1 LFYEKSKMQH
11 ARISHLKGQLTPFKE
26 AIVNHPLYA
35 SMQTIDDLRIFM
47 QHHIFAV
54 WDFMSL
60 LKELQRR
67 LTCTHVPWQVTGS
80 PETRYLINE
89 IVTGE
94 ESDLGPDG
102 RRSSH
107 FELYL
112 SAMAQCGADAS
123 SIQWLTKQST
133 SISSLYEALKNPAIP
148 IGASAFV
155 HHTFQTIEEGNTPS
169 IAAAF
174 AFGREDLVP
183 DMFLSLVRDLNQR
196 EQNQMDRFIYYLER
210 HIELDGD
217 EHSHLAEQMV
227 IELCGEDESNW
238 LAAEKAAMDAFIAR
252 KNLWDAIHTAIQN
265 QRL

>member
-1 LFYEKSKMQH
+1 MQH
-11 ARISHLKGQLTPFKE
+11 ERLSQLKKQLLPYRD
-26 AIVNHPLYA
+26 AIVNHPMYA
-35 SMQTIDDLRIFM
+35 SINSLHDLQLFM

-60 LKELQRR
+60 LKDLQRR
-67 LTCTHVPWQVTGS
+67 LTCTNVPWQVTGS
-80 PETRYLINE
+80 PETRFLINE

-102 RRSSH
+102 KRSSH

-155 HHTFQTIEEGNTPS
+155 HHTFRTIEEGNTPA
-169 IAAAF
+169 IAASF
-174 AFGREDLVP
+174 ALGREDLVP

-196 EQNQMDRFIYYLER
+196 EQNQMDRFLYYLER

-227 IELCGEDESNW
+227 IELCGDNESHW
-238 LAAEKAAMDAFIAR
+238 MAAEDSAIEALKAR
-252 KNLWDAIHTAIQN
+252 KNLWDAIQSAIKTKAFYPN
-265 QRL
+265 T